1 MAAHDFRRR
10 DAGAAAVEFAGVLP
24 VALLV
29 VFVAFQAYISFTTV
43 SRVENIARTGA
54 REAAQHYDPSRCV
67 EYANRVRPY
76 WLNDYKIDGGRTEVA
91 GADAV
96 YCHVEA
102 RLPVLFKGVP
112 LDYTVNRT
120 VTMPLG

>member
-1 MAAHDFRRR
+1 MAAHDARRR
-10 DAGAAAVEFAGVLP
+10 DAGAAAIEFAGVLP
-24 VALLV
+24 IAL
-29 VFVAFQAYISFTTV
+29 FVIFAAFQAYISFTTV

-54 REAAQHYDPSRCV
+54 REAAQHYDPSLCV

-102 RLPVLFKGVP
+102 KLPLLFKGVP
-112 LDYTVNRT
+112 FDYTVNRT